1 VITNTK
7 VSIFDIQSITVYFSI
22 PVLKSIPIN
31 FMDKRDKVA
40 QKLLPVM
47 DTMELLTGKWK
58 IIILTTLYIGGKMR
72 FNDIKN
78 SIPKITGRV
87 LANDLRTLEENQI
100 VIRTVKDTSPITVE
114 YELTAYGK
122 TLDIVFNALTNW
134 GIRHRKKMMGK

>member
-1 VITNTK
+1 
-7 VSIFDIQSITVYFSI
+7 
-22 PVLKSIPIN
+22 
-31 FMDKRDKVA
+31 MDKKVEVA

-72 FNDIKN
+72 FNDIKK

-100 VIRTVKDTSPITVE
+100 VLRTVKDTSPITVE
-114 YELTAYGK
+114 YELTAYGN
-122 TLDIVFNALTNW
+122 TLDGVFEALTSW
-134 GIRHRKKMMGK
+134 GVKHRRKIIGK